1 MSYSNGDW
9 DIWPSDNMDFWKLT
23 DVSNTITITWSKNC
37 FIDYKKL
44 AYDFYDCGYEV
55 FTECIERD
63 PCGTK
68 SDMWFLTGIFLL
80 RQSIELGLKSLLCR
94 VVHNKDS
101 ISRIFKEHCHN
112 LSMLFNRYITLSSE
126 RFLTSGESDW
136 LEQYLSAVEYVDEK
150 SNMFRF
156 PFDNGF
162 LQQYRD
168 EFLDTAA
175 IANNLV
181 QAFTLVKK
189 CIEKGAVATDC
200 EFDSS
205 YSSEFLISANQGF
218 GNCYLWQPIS
228 DDGFHVKV
236 KGYMDVSEHIFHT
249 PNVHLKS
256 KVYPLIFMLRN
267 TVELA
272 LKRVFY
278 KNLDYGV
285 SEKAF
290 NSKRKSHLIKKDL
303 WKNVK
308 PILIQYAQ
316 AQNQDLSIIET
327 VEHMLFVID
336 TLDKKGDTFRYP
348 TSYGLQYRLADMTL
362 DLKNVYE
369 YFRAII
375 NFLNGC
381 DCMFDAISEYETD
394 MRSEYQDYYSCY

>member
-1 MSYSNGDW
+1 MSYSSRDW
-9 DIWPSDNMDFWKLT
+9 DIWPSNNMDFWKLT
-23 DVSNTITITWSKNC
+23 DASNIITITWNGDY

-44 AYDFYDCGYEV
+44 SYDFYDCGYEV

-80 RQSIELGLKSLLCR
+80 RQSIELGLKALLCR

-101 ISRIFKEHCHN
+101 ITYIFKEYCHN

-126 RFLTSGESDW
+126 RFLTSEESDW

-150 SNMFRF
+150 SDMFRF

-168 EFLDTAA
+168 KFLDTAA

-189 CIEKGAVATDC
+189 CIEKGVVAPNY
-200 EFDSS
+200 EFDST
-205 YSSEFLISANQGF
+205 YSPEFLILTNQGF

-249 PNVHLKS
+249 PNVHLES
-256 KVYPLIFMLRN
+256 KVYPPIFMLRN

-285 SEKAF
+285 SEKVF
-290 NSKRKSHLIKKDL
+290 NAKRKSHLIKKDL

-316 AQNQDLSIIET
+316 TQDQDLSIIET

-336 TLDKKGDTFRYP
+336 VLDKKGDTFRYP
-348 TSYGLQYRLADMTL
+348 TSYGLQYRLTHTTL

-381 DCMFDAISEYETD
+381 DYMFDEISEYETD